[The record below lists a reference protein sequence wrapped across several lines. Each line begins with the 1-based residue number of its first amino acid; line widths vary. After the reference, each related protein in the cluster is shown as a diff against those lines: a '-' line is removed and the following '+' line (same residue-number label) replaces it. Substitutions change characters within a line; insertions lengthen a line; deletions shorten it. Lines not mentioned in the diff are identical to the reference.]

1 MRVASREP
9 WFPGLKMTEKNQIY
23 KCEICGNI
31 VEVLHVGAGELVC
44 CGKPMILQKEN
55 TVDAATEKHIP
66 ILEEIRDNK
75 IKVKIGEIDHP
86 MTEEHN
92 IEWIE
97 LVFNEK
103 IIRKNLKPGEKPEKE
118 FTIRLK
124 PFTPRVYCNLHG
136 LWKSDTIS

>member
-1 MRVASREP
+1 
-9 WFPGLKMTEKNQIY
+9 
-23 KCEICGNI
+23 
-31 VEVLHVGAGELVC
+31 
-44 CGKPMILQKEN
+44 MILQKEN